1 MAEVPEVNA
10 ITLDRLVPASMVL
23 PVPAVVKELLT
34 VPPVVAMV
42 NWSLGCARVPFK
54 IFWLINLGGDRQKK
68 KSL

>member
-1 MAEVPEVNA
+1 
-10 ITLDRLVPASMVL
+10 MVL

-54 IFWLINLGGDRQKK
+54 IFWLINLGGDRQK
-68 KSL
+68 